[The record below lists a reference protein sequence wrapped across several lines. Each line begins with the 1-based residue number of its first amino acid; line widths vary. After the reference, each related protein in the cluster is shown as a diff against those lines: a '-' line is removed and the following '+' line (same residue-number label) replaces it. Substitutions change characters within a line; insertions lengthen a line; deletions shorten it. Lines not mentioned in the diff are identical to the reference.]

1 MAVAR
6 IGVPALPTNR
16 HDRAALGV
24 IATYLHELT
33 EHGRPREQ
41 VATITEPATLPA
53 WSCWTAATTRHL
65 HRLRRIS
72 AQPFSP
78 RTPRRSA
85 TSPRARAASRPARR
99 RR

>member
-1 MAVAR
+1 MAAAR

-41 VATITEPATLPA
+41 AATSAETATLPA
-53 WSCWTAATTRHL
+53 LELLDSSDDAA
-65 HRLRRIS
+65 
-72 AQPFSP
+72 ACF
-78 RTPRRSA
+78 A
-85 TSPRARAASRPARR
+85 CAA
-99 RR
+99 